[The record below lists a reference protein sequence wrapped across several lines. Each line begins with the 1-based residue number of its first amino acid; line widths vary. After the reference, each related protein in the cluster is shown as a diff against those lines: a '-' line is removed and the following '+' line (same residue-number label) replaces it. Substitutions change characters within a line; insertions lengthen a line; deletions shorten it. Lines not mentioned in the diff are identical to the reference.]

1 MDANLPKRES
11 CLFPPSA
18 VAPAQARRFVS
29 DALAGWGVAEA
40 FGDVPLIT
48 SELVTNA
55 VRHAESSVNVTIDLE
70 AERVRVEVQDLSE
83 EIPVKADID
92 AAREGGWGL
101 HIVERLS
108 TRWGLEPRAGGKTV
122 WCEFVSQLPPSG
134 PNDYA

>member
-1 MDANLPKRES
+1 MDANLPQRES
-11 CLFPPSA
+11 CLLPPSA
-18 VAPAQARRFVS
+18 VAPAQARRFVT
-29 DALAGWGVAEA
+29 DALTSWGVAEA

-55 VRHAESSVNVTIDLE
+55 VRHAEGSVNVTIDLE

-83 EIPVKADID
+83 ELPVKADID

-108 TRWGLEPRAGGKTV
+108 ARWGLEPRPGGKTV
-122 WCEFVSQLPPSG
+122 WCEVGWQPPTTG